1 MNAQAKEGMLAGL
14 KLAQHIAERE
24 AEAKRQRLLAFA
36 AGVKGRRGA
45 LLRLVLAAPPIVVN
59 AAARAA

>member
-1 MNAQAKEGMLAGL
+1 MLAGL